1 MLEQIIYYQ
10 QEFVNFLDLGSPAAI
25 GASIDFF
32 FLFVFVF
39 IFGFLIYYFFHR
51 DLEKE
56 LAEEKQRAKDFE
68 EAYNAVSEG
77 YLELCNK
84 YREKEEENDSSV

>member
-10 QEFVNFLDLGSPAAI
+10 QEFVNLLDSGSPAAI

-32 FLFVFVF
+32 FLFVFLF
-39 IFGFLIYYFFHR
+39 NFLFLIFYF
-51 DLEKE
+51 LYCKQKKE

-68 EAYNAVSEG
+68 EAYDAVSEG
-77 YLELCNK
+77 YLELHNK
-84 YREKEEENDSSV
+84 YEVKEEENDSSV